1 MIKKQTKMRPNGLVA
16 QPNEINK
23 MKGSWMCP
31 ELTLPAVR
39 SGADDHLE
47 YPSRRGN
54 TLYFKNGRT
63 EKITP

>member
-1 MIKKQTKMRPNGLVA
+1 MKKKAKAPNNGFVA

-39 SGADDHLE
+39 PGADDHLE

-63 EKITP
+63 EKVTL